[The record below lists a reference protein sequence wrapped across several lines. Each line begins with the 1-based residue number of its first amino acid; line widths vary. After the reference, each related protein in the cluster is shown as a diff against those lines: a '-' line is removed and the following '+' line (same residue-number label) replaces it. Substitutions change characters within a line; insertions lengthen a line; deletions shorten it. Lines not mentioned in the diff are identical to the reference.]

1 MPFYK
6 RLLAQQ
12 GWVVLPPII
21 IIVGIRGTLHSH
33 TINCL
38 EDLYIAIHINCKIMK
53 TLSQIA
59 FENLTHVT
67 LNKRKLE
74 NHQKNTY

>member
-6 RLLAQQ
+6 QLLAQQ

-33 TINCL
+33 T
-38 EDLYIAIHINCKIMK
+38 INCKIMK